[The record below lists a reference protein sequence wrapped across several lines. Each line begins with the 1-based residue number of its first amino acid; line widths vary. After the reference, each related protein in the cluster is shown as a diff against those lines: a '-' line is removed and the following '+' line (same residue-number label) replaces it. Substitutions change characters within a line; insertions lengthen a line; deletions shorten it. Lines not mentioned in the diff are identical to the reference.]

1 MQVVAELWAANI
13 KAEYVC
19 APAPSLTEQYEY
31 AHEHGIKWLVII
43 TEAGLSLTG
52 NVKVR
57 HLELKA
63 EEEVPR
69 EDLVKY
75 FIDNTLT
82 PAHMRKRISNLRLGS

>member
-1 MQVVAELWAANI
+1 MGLLRHYGSSVNHI
-13 KAEYVC
+13 
-19 APAPSLTEQYEY
+19 
-31 AHEHGIKWLVII
+31 
-43 TEAGLSLTG
+43 AGLGDHDGITAFLLLLLDPFEMQ
-52 NVKVR
+52 VR

>member
-1 MQVVAELWAANI
+1 MQ
-13 KAEYVC
+13 
-19 APAPSLTEQYEY
+19 
-31 AHEHGIKWLVII
+31 
-43 TEAGLSLTG
+43 
-52 NVKVR
+52 VR
-57 HLELKA
+57 HLELRA